1 MGTCPPA
8 PWGDFIA
15 GCPWSHSST
24 VFPWCLHPCGQHC
37 TGCARSHLSLA
48 ISIPH
53 FTRCIFSLFLLA
65 LWRLISIFST
75 VFDSNKLMHLP

>member
-8 PWGDFIA
+8 PQGDFIA
-15 GCPWSHSST
+15 GCPRSHSST
-24 VFPWCLHPCGQHC
+24 VFPWCLHPCSRCC
-37 TGCARSHLSLA
+37 TGCALSHLCLT

-65 LWRLISIFST
+65 LRRLISIFST
-75 VFDSNKLMHLP
+75 AFDSNKLMHLP